1 MRKIKYLLA
10 VAVMSTSLLFGCGS
24 NDSSNNDNKKN
35 DKALTADEFIEKVE
49 NNDSEIKS
57 ADFKMSASIDAS
69 ADETAVKA
77 SLTVDGS
84 VDSNKNAKFDIN
96 IDAGDNGQQEL
107 TCYLAADGDNYVL
120 YMQMMGQW
128 CKLDLQQLTA
138 AYGVDLSKDTAADN
152 TSVDLKKVLEYL
164 NGTEVKVSD
173 DTYTL
178 SGTIDFKKVFDA
190 VAAVAGNNAN
200 MSAYE
205 EQVNALA
212 DKVKI
217 NVKVSIDKDG
227 QFKSFDM
234 SVDKFEEDG
243 LAVNELKL
251 SISGSN
257 YNNVADITIPDE
269 AANATDIFFTSPM
282 LGSVGGLG
290 EK

>member
-24 NDSSNNDNKKN
+24 NDSSNDDNKKS

-49 NNDSEIKS
+49 SNDSEIKS
-57 ADFKMSASIDAS
+57 TDFKMTASIDAS

-84 VDSNKNAKFDIN
+84 VDANKNAKFDIN
-96 IDAGDNGQQEL
+96 IDAGDDGQQEL
-107 TCYLAADGDNYVL
+107 PCYLAADGDNYVL
-120 YMQMMGQW
+120 YLQMMGQW

-138 AYGVDLSKDTAADN
+138 AYGVDLSANTSADN
-152 TSVDLKKVLEYL
+152 TSVDLKKVLDYL

-178 SGTIDFKKVFDA
+178 NGTIDFKKVFDA
-190 VAAVAGNNAN
+190 VAAVAGDSVDV
-200 MSAYE
+200 SAYE

-217 NVKVSIDKDG
+217 NISVSIDKDG

-243 LAVNELKL
+243 LAVNELKF
-251 SISGSN
+251 SISASN

-269 AANATDIFFTSPM
+269 AADATDISSM
-282 LGSVGGLG
+282 LGSVGGLS